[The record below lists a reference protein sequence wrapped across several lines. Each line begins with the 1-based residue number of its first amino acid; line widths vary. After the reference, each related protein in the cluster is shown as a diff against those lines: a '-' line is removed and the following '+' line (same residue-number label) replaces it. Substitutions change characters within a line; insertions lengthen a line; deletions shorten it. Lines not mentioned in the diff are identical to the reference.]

1 MDCSGVKDV
10 PPRLQNYDI
19 SVGTFTYA
27 GRQHTLIVS
36 SQLHPAM
43 KTANKANR
51 VTHFIIG
58 LLSFVT
64 LICIGVDVRNSTV
77 GFFVGILPSW
87 LFITKMPHLI

>member
-1 MDCSGVKDV
+1 
-10 PPRLQNYDI
+10 
-19 SVGTFTYA
+19 
-27 GRQHTLIVS
+27 
-36 SQLHPAM
+36 M
-43 KTANKANR
+43 KTANKAKR

-87 LFITKMPHLI
+87 LFITKMPHLISRTIHVCYTRDLVGDHESKTRKKIEYK